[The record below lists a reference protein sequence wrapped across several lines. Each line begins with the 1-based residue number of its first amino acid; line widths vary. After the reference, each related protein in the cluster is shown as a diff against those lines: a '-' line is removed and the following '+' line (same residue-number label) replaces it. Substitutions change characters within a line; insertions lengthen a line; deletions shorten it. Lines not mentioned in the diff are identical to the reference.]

1 MIEQLSSVEEIHN
14 EVKFGRCLESVT
26 ELHDERAIDL
36 LKDVALG
43 LSLDKKV
50 ALSDYVF
57 A

>member
-1 MIEQLSSVEEIHN
+1 MIEQLSAVEEIHN
-14 EVKFGRCLESVT
+14 EIKFGRCLESVT

-50 ALSDYVF
+50 ALSDYIF